1 MRRFVPA
8 ALLLLAAAGCR
19 TYQSYGY
26 VSSERGLLPAN
37 QFASYG
43 PDQATAI
50 AIGRAFGK
58 AYDGLD
64 SAGYK
69 KQTEA
74 AITYARKFP
83 SVDSISADTLG
94 HRLVVTFKSGWT
106 AQITPIMDG
115 KSPDETPG
123 LPATAK

>member
-1 MRRFVPA
+1 MRRLVPS

-19 TYQSYGY
+19 PYQSYGY
-26 VSSERGLLPAN
+26 VTSEHGLLPAD

-43 PDQATAI
+43 PDQATAV

-58 AYDGLD
+58 AYAGLD
-64 SAGYK
+64 PAGYA
-69 KQTEA
+69 KQAAA
-74 AITYARKFP
+74 AISYARKFP

-94 HRLVVTFKSGWT
+94 HRLVVKFASGWT

-115 KSPDETPG
+115 ETPDQTPG
-123 LPATAK
+123 LPSTR